1 MLAQLKSLFS
11 NDIGID
17 LGTANSL
24 VFVRDHGIV
33 LREPSV
39 VAIQAGTTNVLAVG
53 DEAKKMLGRTPGNI
67 VAIRPMKDGVIAD
80 FEITEAM
87 LRHFIQK
94 VHHRKLIAPR
104 VIVAVPSGITEVEKR
119 AVKDS
124 ATHAGAREVYLIEQ
138 PMASAIGVGL
148 PVHEPAGNMIVD
160 IGGGTCEIA
169 IISLA
174 GIVFSRSVRVGGD
187 EFDETIVAH
196 LKRAHNL
203 MIGERTAEEIKI
215 RIGSAHVLDQELT
228 MEVKGRD
235 LSAGLPKTVIIRS
248 EEIREAL
255 QEPLSSIL
263 ESVRITLERCPPELS
278 ADLVDRGIMMA
289 GGGALL
295 RNIDKLL
302 AQETGLP
309 VHIADDPLSRCRR
322 CRAILTEPASVEGRQ
337 RWERVGLSSE
347 ERPSGRWPR
356 SPSPC
361 RGSHRWPGRRRA
373 PEASRSC
380 RPSSDSV
387 ARPPLP
393 EVGSARSSPDGS

>member
-1 MLAQLKSLFS
+1 MLAQIKGLFS

-24 VFVRDHGIV
+24 VYVRDQGIV

-53 DEAKKMLGRTPGNI
+53 EEAKRMLGRTPGNI

-94 VHHRKLIAPR
+94 VHHRKLIMPR
-104 VIVAVPSGITEVEKR
+104 VVVAVPSGITEVEKR

-148 PVHEPAGNMIVD
+148 PVHEPSGNMIVD

-174 GIVFSRSVRVGGD
+174 GIVFSRSVRVAGD
-187 EFDETIVAH
+187 ELDESIINY
-196 LKRAHNL
+196 LKRAYNL
-203 MIGERTAEEIKI
+203 FIGERTSEEIKL
-215 RIGSAHVLDQELT
+215 RLGSAFPLEKELT

-235 LSAGLPKTVIIRS
+235 LVAGLPKTVTITS
-248 EEIREAL
+248 QEIREAL
-255 QEPLSSIL
+255 SEPVARIV
-263 ESVRITLERCPPELS
+263 EAVRITLERCPPELS
-278 ADLVDRGIMMA
+278 ADLVDRGIVLA

-295 RNIDKLL
+295 RGLDKLTNE
-302 AQETGLP
+302 ETGLP
-309 VHIADDPLSRCRR
+309 VHIAEDPLSAVAEGTGKALQEIDFL
-322 CRAILTEPASVEGRQ
+322 RAVASVD
-337 RWERVGLSSE
+337 
-347 ERPSGRWPR
+347 R
-356 SPSPC
+356 S
-361 RGSHRWPGRRRA
+361 RA
-373 PEASRSC
+373 
-380 RPSSDSV
+380 
-387 ARPPLP
+387 
-393 EVGSARSSPDGS
+393 